1 MDLKDM
7 ILVTENDR
15 GTETNMLMTLDD
27 YKSFIA
33 IDDMSELAD
42 NLLQLGRT
50 LGEADNFTE
59 YYRAANVTVSARF
72 CLDDIQLGHF
82 LQGFYNDSK
91 EFRFDKEAS
100 SYECVAKLKEIG
112 MTDKGWVDDF
122 NLHYEM
128 ENRSF
133 ERGQTFHNFND
144 HDYMVLE
151 ALSPRNLVVM
161 DMKSGSLTIALGAT
175 EYKRYPKDEKP
186 TKDNNKSQIARELEV
201 DRRTVD
207 KYINGYTKPET
218 RNCDDC
224 ITPFYDI
231 ITELLSDKNQQV
243 FYYRK
248 VLWQY
253 LVDNHGF
260 KGVYCNFCHYL
271 RKYPE
276 FDSYFRKSRPSNTNK
291 VTVRYET
298 PMGKQAQLDWKES
311 IPFILSSGEIIE
323 VNIFVLLLSYS
334 RFRVYRV
341 SLSKTQDILFSFLDD
356 AFETLGG
363 IPDEIVTDNMKTVM
377 DEART
382 EYYAGKV
389 NNKFQQFADDYGF
402 KVQPCIAGHPHTKA
416 KVEAPMKI
424 LDEIRAYNGKLN
436 YIELVELVTRIN
448 NRVNTQVNQG
458 TGRIP
463 LMYYNKEKA
472 FLNSLPAD
480 NIRKPYQITTNTVKV
495 NHSSMFNYKSCQY
508 SVPPEYIDKIVSLQV
523 YDGYIHV
530 YCNTEFITIHQL
542 SSKKLNYIS
551 GHYAAIARKSHIFRD
566 EHIMDRA
573 KENLE
578 IIGKVYDY
586 E

>member
-1 MDLKDM
+1 MSCKEELIM
-7 ILVTENDR
+7 ILKHQIITDIRIESVND
-15 GTETNMLMTLDD
+15 L
-27 YKSFIA
+27 Y
-33 IDDMSELAD
+33 
-42 NLLQLGRT
+42 
-50 LGEADNFTE
+50 
-59 YYRAANVTVSARF
+59 
-72 CLDDIQLGHF
+72 
-82 LQGFYNDSK
+82 
-91 EFRFDKEAS
+91 
-100 SYECVAKLKEIG
+100 KLKP
-112 MTDKGWVDDF
+112 F
-122 NLHYEM
+122 
-128 ENRSF
+128 
-133 ERGQTFHNFND
+133 
-144 HDYMVLE
+144 LE
-151 ALSPRNLVVM
+151 DGTL
-161 DMKSGSLTIALGAT
+161 KI
-175 EYKRYPKDEKP
+175 
-186 TKDNNKSQIARELEV
+186 NKSQIARELEV

-224 ITPFYDI
+224 ITPFYDTI
-231 ITELLSDKNQQV
+231 AELLSDKNQQV

-260 KGVYCNFCHYL
+260 TGVYCNFCHYL

-291 VTVRYET
+291 VTIRYET

-311 IPFILSSGEIIE
+311 IPFILSSGETID

-341 SLSKTQDILFSFLDD
+341 SLSKNQEILFSFLDD
-356 AFETLGG
+356 AFET
-363 IPDEIVTDNMKTVM
+363 
-377 DEART
+377 
-382 EYYAGKV
+382 GKV

-402 KVQPCIAGHPHTKA
+402 KVQPCIARHPHTKA

-436 YIELVELVTRIN
+436 YMKLVELVTRIN
-448 NRVNTQVNQG
+448 NRVNAQVNQG

-480 NIRKPYQITTNTVKV
+480 NIRKPYQIATNTVKV
-495 NHSSMFNYKSCQY
+495 NHSSMFNYKGCQY

-542 SSKKLNYIS
+542 ISKKLNYIS
-551 GHYAAIARKSHIFRD
+551 EHYAAIARKSHIFRD

>member
-1 MDLKDM
+1 MSCKEELIM
-7 ILVTENDR
+7 ILINQIITDIRIESVND
-15 GTETNMLMTLDD
+15 L
-27 YKSFIA
+27 Y
-33 IDDMSELAD
+33 
-42 NLLQLGRT
+42 
-50 LGEADNFTE
+50 
-59 YYRAANVTVSARF
+59 
-72 CLDDIQLGHF
+72 
-82 LQGFYNDSK
+82 
-91 EFRFDKEAS
+91 
-100 SYECVAKLKEIG
+100 KLKP
-112 MTDKGWVDDF
+112 F
-122 NLHYEM
+122 
-128 ENRSF
+128 
-133 ERGQTFHNFND
+133 
-144 HDYMVLE
+144 LE
-151 ALSPRNLVVM
+151 DGTL
-161 DMKSGSLTIALGAT
+161 KI
-175 EYKRYPKDEKP
+175 
-186 TKDNNKSQIARELEV
+186 NKSQIARELEV

-207 KYINGYTKPET
+207 KYINGYTKPKT

-224 ITPFYDI
+224 ITPFYDT

-402 KVQPCIAGHPHTKA
+402 KVQPCISGHPHTKA

-463 LMYYNKEKA
+463 LMYYNKKVSPTLQLP
-472 FLNSLPAD
+472 FPSLL
-480 NIRKPYQITTNTVKV
+480 R
-495 NHSSMFNYKSCQY
+495 
-508 SVPPEYIDKIVSLQV
+508 
-523 YDGYIHV
+523 G
-530 YCNTEFITIHQL
+530 
-542 SSKKLNYIS
+542 
-551 GHYAAIARKSHIFRD
+551 
-566 EHIMDRA
+566 
-573 KENLE
+573 
-578 IIGKVYDY
+578 
-586 E
+586 

>member
-1 MDLKDM
+1 M
-7 ILVTENDR
+7 ILKHQIITDIRIESIND
-15 GTETNMLMTLDD
+15 L
-27 YKSFIA
+27 Y
-33 IDDMSELAD
+33 
-42 NLLQLGRT
+42 
-50 LGEADNFTE
+50 
-59 YYRAANVTVSARF
+59 
-72 CLDDIQLGHF
+72 
-82 LQGFYNDSK
+82 
-91 EFRFDKEAS
+91 
-100 SYECVAKLKEIG
+100 KLKP
-112 MTDKGWVDDF
+112 F
-122 NLHYEM
+122 
-128 ENRSF
+128 
-133 ERGQTFHNFND
+133 
-144 HDYMVLE
+144 LE
-151 ALSPRNLVVM
+151 DGTL
-161 DMKSGSLTIALGAT
+161 KI
-175 EYKRYPKDEKP
+175 
-186 TKDNNKSQIARELEV
+186 NKSQIARELEV

-224 ITPFYDI
+224 ITPFYDTI
-231 ITELLSDKNQQV
+231 AELLSDKNQQV

-260 KGVYCNFCHYL
+260 TGVYCNFCHYL

-291 VTVRYET
+291 VTIRYET

-311 IPFILSSGEIIE
+311 IPFILSSGETID

-341 SLSKTQDILFSFLDD
+341 SLSKNQEILFSFLDD
-356 AFETLGG
+356 AFET
-363 IPDEIVTDNMKTVM
+363 
-377 DEART
+377 
-382 EYYAGKV
+382 GKV

-402 KVQPCIAGHPHTKA
+402 KVQPCIARHPHTKA

-436 YIELVELVTRIN
+436 YMKLVELVTRIN
-448 NRVNTQVNQG
+448 NRVNAQVNQG

-480 NIRKPYQITTNTVKV
+480 NIRKPYQIATNTVKV
-495 NHSSMFNYKSCQY
+495 NHSSMFNYKGCQY

-551 GHYAAIARKSHIFRD
+551 EHYAAIARKSHIFRD

>member
-1 MDLKDM
+1 MSCKEELIM
-7 ILVTENDR
+7 ILKHQIITDIRIESVND
-15 GTETNMLMTLDD
+15 L
-27 YKSFIA
+27 Y
-33 IDDMSELAD
+33 
-42 NLLQLGRT
+42 
-50 LGEADNFTE
+50 
-59 YYRAANVTVSARF
+59 
-72 CLDDIQLGHF
+72 
-82 LQGFYNDSK
+82 
-91 EFRFDKEAS
+91 
-100 SYECVAKLKEIG
+100 KLKP
-112 MTDKGWVDDF
+112 F
-122 NLHYEM
+122 
-128 ENRSF
+128 
-133 ERGQTFHNFND
+133 
-144 HDYMVLE
+144 LE
-151 ALSPRNLVVM
+151 DGTL
-161 DMKSGSLTIALGAT
+161 KI
-175 EYKRYPKDEKP
+175 
-186 TKDNNKSQIARELEV
+186 NKSQIARELEV

-224 ITPFYDI
+224 ITPFYDTI
-231 ITELLSDKNQQV
+231 AELLSDKNQQV

-311 IPFILSSGEIIE
+311 IPFILSSGETID

-341 SLSKTQDILFSFLDD
+341 SLSKNQEILFSFLDD
-356 AFETLGG
+356 AFETG
-363 IPDEIVTDNMKTVM
+363 T
-377 DEART
+377 
-382 EYYAGKV
+382 V

-402 KVQPCIAGHPHTKA
+402 KVQPCIARHPHTKA

-480 NIRKPYQITTNTVKV
+480 NIRKPYQIATNTVKV
-495 NHSSMFNYKSCQY
+495 NHSSMFNYKGCQY

-551 GHYAAIARKSHIFRD
+551 EHYAAIARKSHIFRD

>member
-1 MDLKDM
+1 M
-7 ILVTENDR
+7 ILKHQIITDIRIESVND
-15 GTETNMLMTLDD
+15 L
-27 YKSFIA
+27 Y
-33 IDDMSELAD
+33 
-42 NLLQLGRT
+42 
-50 LGEADNFTE
+50 
-59 YYRAANVTVSARF
+59 
-72 CLDDIQLGHF
+72 
-82 LQGFYNDSK
+82 
-91 EFRFDKEAS
+91 
-100 SYECVAKLKEIG
+100 KLKP
-112 MTDKGWVDDF
+112 F
-122 NLHYEM
+122 
-128 ENRSF
+128 
-133 ERGQTFHNFND
+133 
-144 HDYMVLE
+144 LE
-151 ALSPRNLVVM
+151 DGTL
-161 DMKSGSLTIALGAT
+161 KI
-175 EYKRYPKDEKP
+175 
-186 TKDNNKSQIARELEV
+186 NKSQIARELEV

-224 ITPFYDI
+224 ITPFYDTI
-231 ITELLSDKNQQV
+231 AELLSDKNQQV

-260 KGVYCNFCHYL
+260 TGVYCNFCHYL

-291 VTVRYET
+291 VTIRYET

-311 IPFILSSGEIIE
+311 IPFILSSGETID

-341 SLSKTQDILFSFLDD
+341 SLSKNQEILFSFLDD
-356 AFETLGG
+356 AFET
-363 IPDEIVTDNMKTVM
+363 
-377 DEART
+377 
-382 EYYAGKV
+382 GKV

-402 KVQPCIAGHPHTKA
+402 KVQPCIARHPHTKA

-436 YIELVELVTRIN
+436 YMKLVELVTRIN
-448 NRVNTQVNQG
+448 NRVNAQVNQG

-480 NIRKPYQITTNTVKV
+480 NIRKPYQIATNTVKV
-495 NHSSMFNYKSCQY
+495 NHSSMFNYKGCQY

-551 GHYAAIARKSHIFRD
+551 EHYAAIARKSHIFRD
-566 EHIMDRA
+566 EHIMDRT

>member
-1 MDLKDM
+1 MSCKEELIM
-7 ILVTENDR
+7 ILKHQIITDIRIESVND
-15 GTETNMLMTLDD
+15 L
-27 YKSFIA
+27 Y
-33 IDDMSELAD
+33 
-42 NLLQLGRT
+42 
-50 LGEADNFTE
+50 
-59 YYRAANVTVSARF
+59 
-72 CLDDIQLGHF
+72 
-82 LQGFYNDSK
+82 
-91 EFRFDKEAS
+91 
-100 SYECVAKLKEIG
+100 KLKP
-112 MTDKGWVDDF
+112 F
-122 NLHYEM
+122 
-128 ENRSF
+128 
-133 ERGQTFHNFND
+133 
-144 HDYMVLE
+144 LE
-151 ALSPRNLVVM
+151 DGTL
-161 DMKSGSLTIALGAT
+161 KI
-175 EYKRYPKDEKP
+175 
-186 TKDNNKSQIARELEV
+186 NKSQIARELEV

-224 ITPFYDI
+224 ITPFYDTI
-231 ITELLSDKNQQV
+231 AELLSDKNQQV

-260 KGVYCNFCHYL
+260 TGVYCNFCHYL

-291 VTVRYET
+291 VTIRYET

-311 IPFILSSGEIIE
+311 IPFILSSGETID

-341 SLSKTQDILFSFLDD
+341 SLSKNQEILFSFLDD
-356 AFETLGG
+356 AFET
-363 IPDEIVTDNMKTVM
+363 
-377 DEART
+377 
-382 EYYAGKV
+382 GKV

-402 KVQPCIAGHPHTKA
+402 KVQPCIARHPHTKA

-436 YIELVELVTRIN
+436 YMKLVELVTRIN
-448 NRVNTQVNQG
+448 NRVNAQINQG

-480 NIRKPYQITTNTVKV
+480 NIRKPYQIATNTVKV
-495 NHSSMFNYKSCQY
+495 NHSSMFNYKGCQY

-551 GHYAAIARKSHIFRD
+551 EHYAAIARKSHIFRD

>member
-1 MDLKDM
+1 M
-7 ILVTENDR
+7 ILINQIITDIRIESVND
-15 GTETNMLMTLDD
+15 L
-27 YKSFIA
+27 Y
-33 IDDMSELAD
+33 
-42 NLLQLGRT
+42 
-50 LGEADNFTE
+50 
-59 YYRAANVTVSARF
+59 
-72 CLDDIQLGHF
+72 
-82 LQGFYNDSK
+82 
-91 EFRFDKEAS
+91 
-100 SYECVAKLKEIG
+100 KLKP
-112 MTDKGWVDDF
+112 F
-122 NLHYEM
+122 
-128 ENRSF
+128 
-133 ERGQTFHNFND
+133 
-144 HDYMVLE
+144 LE
-151 ALSPRNLVVM
+151 DGTL
-161 DMKSGSLTIALGAT
+161 KI
-175 EYKRYPKDEKP
+175 
-186 TKDNNKSQIARELEV
+186 NKSQIARELEV

-224 ITPFYDI
+224 ITPFYDTI
-231 ITELLSDKNQQV
+231 AELLSDKNQQV

-260 KGVYCNFCHYL
+260 TGVYCNFCHYL

-291 VTVRYET
+291 VTIRYET

-311 IPFILSSGEIIE
+311 IPFILSSGETID

-341 SLSKTQDILFSFLDD
+341 SLSKNQEILFSFLDD
-356 AFETLGG
+356 AFET
-363 IPDEIVTDNMKTVM
+363 
-377 DEART
+377 
-382 EYYAGKV
+382 GKV

-402 KVQPCIAGHPHTKA
+402 KVQPCIARHPHTKA

-436 YIELVELVTRIN
+436 YMKLVELVTRIN
-448 NRVNTQVNQG
+448 NRVNAQVNQG

-551 GHYAAIARKSHIFRD
+551 EHYAAIARKSHIFRD

>member
-1 MDLKDM
+1 MSCKEELIM
-7 ILVTENDR
+7 ILKHQIITDIRIESVND
-15 GTETNMLMTLDD
+15 L
-27 YKSFIA
+27 Y
-33 IDDMSELAD
+33 
-42 NLLQLGRT
+42 
-50 LGEADNFTE
+50 
-59 YYRAANVTVSARF
+59 
-72 CLDDIQLGHF
+72 
-82 LQGFYNDSK
+82 
-91 EFRFDKEAS
+91 
-100 SYECVAKLKEIG
+100 KLKP
-112 MTDKGWVDDF
+112 F
-122 NLHYEM
+122 
-128 ENRSF
+128 
-133 ERGQTFHNFND
+133 
-144 HDYMVLE
+144 LE
-151 ALSPRNLVVM
+151 DGTL
-161 DMKSGSLTIALGAT
+161 KI
-175 EYKRYPKDEKP
+175 
-186 TKDNNKSQIARELEV
+186 NKSQIARELEV

-224 ITPFYDI
+224 ITPFYDTI
-231 ITELLSDKNQQV
+231 AELLSDKNQQV

-260 KGVYCNFCHYL
+260 TGVYCNFCHYL

-291 VTVRYET
+291 VTIRYET

-311 IPFILSSGEIIE
+311 IPFILSSGETID
-323 VNIFVLLLSYS
+323 VNSFVLLLSYS

-341 SLSKTQDILFSFLDD
+341 SLSKNQEILFSFLDD
-356 AFETLGG
+356 AFET
-363 IPDEIVTDNMKTVM
+363 
-377 DEART
+377 
-382 EYYAGKV
+382 GKV

-402 KVQPCIAGHPHTKA
+402 KVQPCIARHPHTKA

-436 YIELVELVTRIN
+436 YMKLVELVTRIN
-448 NRVNTQVNQG
+448 NRVNAQVNQG

-480 NIRKPYQITTNTVKV
+480 NIRKPYQIATNTVKV
-495 NHSSMFNYKSCQY
+495 NHSSMFNYKGCQY

-551 GHYAAIARKSHIFRD
+551 EHYAAIARKSHIFRD

>member
-1 MDLKDM
+1 MSCKEELIM
-7 ILVTENDR
+7 ILINQIITDIRIESVND
-15 GTETNMLMTLDD
+15 L
-27 YKSFIA
+27 Y
-33 IDDMSELAD
+33 
-42 NLLQLGRT
+42 
-50 LGEADNFTE
+50 
-59 YYRAANVTVSARF
+59 
-72 CLDDIQLGHF
+72 
-82 LQGFYNDSK
+82 
-91 EFRFDKEAS
+91 
-100 SYECVAKLKEIG
+100 KLKPFWEDGTLKI
-112 MTDKGWVDDF
+112 
-122 NLHYEM
+122 
-128 ENRSF
+128 
-133 ERGQTFHNFND
+133 
-144 HDYMVLE
+144 
-151 ALSPRNLVVM
+151 
-161 DMKSGSLTIALGAT
+161 
-175 EYKRYPKDEKP
+175 
-186 TKDNNKSQIARELEV
+186 NKSQIARELEV

-224 ITPFYDI
+224 ITPFYDTI
-231 ITELLSDKNQQV
+231 AELLSDKNQQV

-260 KGVYCNFCHYL
+260 TGVYCNFCHYL

-291 VTVRYET
+291 VTIRYET

-311 IPFILSSGEIIE
+311 IPFILSSGETID

-341 SLSKTQDILFSFLDD
+341 SLSKNQEILFSFLDD
-356 AFETLGG
+356 AFET
-363 IPDEIVTDNMKTVM
+363 
-377 DEART
+377 
-382 EYYAGKV
+382 GKV

-402 KVQPCIAGHPHTKA
+402 KVQPCIARHPHTKA

-436 YIELVELVTRIN
+436 YMKLVELVTRIN
-448 NRVNTQVNQG
+448 NRVNAQVNQG

-480 NIRKPYQITTNTVKV
+480 NIRKPYQIATNTVKV
-495 NHSSMFNYKSCQY
+495 NHSSMFNYKGCQY

-523 YDGYIHV
+523 YDGYIHM

-551 GHYAAIARKSHIFRD
+551 EHYAAIARKSHIFRD

>member
-1 MDLKDM
+1 M
-7 ILVTENDR
+7 ILKHQIITDIRIESVND
-15 GTETNMLMTLDD
+15 L
-27 YKSFIA
+27 Y
-33 IDDMSELAD
+33 
-42 NLLQLGRT
+42 
-50 LGEADNFTE
+50 
-59 YYRAANVTVSARF
+59 
-72 CLDDIQLGHF
+72 
-82 LQGFYNDSK
+82 
-91 EFRFDKEAS
+91 
-100 SYECVAKLKEIG
+100 KLKP
-112 MTDKGWVDDF
+112 F
-122 NLHYEM
+122 
-128 ENRSF
+128 
-133 ERGQTFHNFND
+133 
-144 HDYMVLE
+144 LE
-151 ALSPRNLVVM
+151 DGTL
-161 DMKSGSLTIALGAT
+161 KI
-175 EYKRYPKDEKP
+175 
-186 TKDNNKSQIARELEV
+186 NKSQIARELEV

-224 ITPFYDI
+224 ITPFYDTI
-231 ITELLSDKNQQV
+231 AELLSDKNQQV

-260 KGVYCNFCHYL
+260 TGVYCNFCHYL

-291 VTVRYET
+291 VTIRYET

-311 IPFILSSGEIIE
+311 IPFILSSGETID

-341 SLSKTQDILFSFLDD
+341 SLSKNQEILFSFLDD
-356 AFETLGG
+356 AFET
-363 IPDEIVTDNMKTVM
+363 
-377 DEART
+377 
-382 EYYAGKV
+382 GKV

-402 KVQPCIAGHPHTKA
+402 KVQPCIARHPHTKA

-436 YIELVELVTRIN
+436 YMKLVELVTRIN
-448 NRVNTQVNQG
+448 NRVNAQVNQG

-480 NIRKPYQITTNTVKV
+480 NIRKPYQITTNTVKI

-523 YDGYIHV
+523 YDGYIHM

-551 GHYAAIARKSHIFRD
+551 EHYAAIARKSHIFRD

>member
-1 MDLKDM
+1 M
-7 ILVTENDR
+7 ILINQIITDIRIESVND
-15 GTETNMLMTLDD
+15 L
-27 YKSFIA
+27 Y
-33 IDDMSELAD
+33 
-42 NLLQLGRT
+42 
-50 LGEADNFTE
+50 
-59 YYRAANVTVSARF
+59 
-72 CLDDIQLGHF
+72 
-82 LQGFYNDSK
+82 
-91 EFRFDKEAS
+91 
-100 SYECVAKLKEIG
+100 KLKPFWEDGTLKI
-112 MTDKGWVDDF
+112 
-122 NLHYEM
+122 
-128 ENRSF
+128 
-133 ERGQTFHNFND
+133 
-144 HDYMVLE
+144 
-151 ALSPRNLVVM
+151 
-161 DMKSGSLTIALGAT
+161 
-175 EYKRYPKDEKP
+175 
-186 TKDNNKSQIARELEV
+186 NKSQIARELEV

-224 ITPFYDI
+224 ITPFYDTI
-231 ITELLSDKNQQV
+231 AELLSDKNQQV

-260 KGVYCNFCHYL
+260 TGVYCNFCHYL

-291 VTVRYET
+291 VTIRYET

-311 IPFILSSGEIIE
+311 IPFILSSGETID

-341 SLSKTQDILFSFLDD
+341 SLSKNQEILFSFLDD
-356 AFETLGG
+356 AFET
-363 IPDEIVTDNMKTVM
+363 
-377 DEART
+377 
-382 EYYAGKV
+382 GKV

-402 KVQPCIAGHPHTKA
+402 KVQPCIARHPHTKA

-436 YIELVELVTRIN
+436 YMKLVELVTRIN
-448 NRVNTQVNQG
+448 NRVNAQVNQG

-480 NIRKPYQITTNTVKV
+480 NIRKPYQIATNTVKV
-495 NHSSMFNYKSCQY
+495 NHSSMFNYKGCQY

-523 YDGYIHV
+523 YDGYIHM

-551 GHYAAIARKSHIFRD
+551 EHYAAIARKSHIFRD

>member
-1 MDLKDM
+1 MSCKEELIM
-7 ILVTENDR
+7 ILKHQIITDIRIDSVND
-15 GTETNMLMTLDD
+15 L
-27 YKSFIA
+27 Y
-33 IDDMSELAD
+33 
-42 NLLQLGRT
+42 
-50 LGEADNFTE
+50 
-59 YYRAANVTVSARF
+59 
-72 CLDDIQLGHF
+72 
-82 LQGFYNDSK
+82 
-91 EFRFDKEAS
+91 
-100 SYECVAKLKEIG
+100 KLKP
-112 MTDKGWVDDF
+112 F
-122 NLHYEM
+122 
-128 ENRSF
+128 
-133 ERGQTFHNFND
+133 
-144 HDYMVLE
+144 LE
-151 ALSPRNLVVM
+151 DGTL
-161 DMKSGSLTIALGAT
+161 KI
-175 EYKRYPKDEKP
+175 
-186 TKDNNKSQIARELEV
+186 NKSQIARELEV

-224 ITPFYDI
+224 ITPFYDTI
-231 ITELLSDKNQQV
+231 AELLSDKNQQV

-260 KGVYCNFCHYL
+260 TGVYCNFCHYL

-291 VTVRYET
+291 VTIRYET

-311 IPFILSSGEIIE
+311 IPFILSSGETID

-341 SLSKTQDILFSFLDD
+341 SLSKNQEILFSFLDD
-356 AFETLGG
+356 AFET
-363 IPDEIVTDNMKTVM
+363 
-377 DEART
+377 
-382 EYYAGKV
+382 GKV

-402 KVQPCIAGHPHTKA
+402 KVQPCIARHPHTKA

-436 YIELVELVTRIN
+436 YMKLVELVTRIN
-448 NRVNTQVNQG
+448 NRVNAQVNQG

-480 NIRKPYQITTNTVKV
+480 NIRKPYQIATNTVKV
-495 NHSSMFNYKSCQY
+495 NHSSMFNYKGCQY

-551 GHYAAIARKSHIFRD
+551 EHYAAIARKSHIFRD

>member
-1 MDLKDM
+1 M
-7 ILVTENDR
+7 ILKHQIITDIRIESVND
-15 GTETNMLMTLDD
+15 L
-27 YKSFIA
+27 Y
-33 IDDMSELAD
+33 
-42 NLLQLGRT
+42 
-50 LGEADNFTE
+50 
-59 YYRAANVTVSARF
+59 
-72 CLDDIQLGHF
+72 
-82 LQGFYNDSK
+82 
-91 EFRFDKEAS
+91 
-100 SYECVAKLKEIG
+100 KLKP
-112 MTDKGWVDDF
+112 F
-122 NLHYEM
+122 
-128 ENRSF
+128 
-133 ERGQTFHNFND
+133 
-144 HDYMVLE
+144 LE
-151 ALSPRNLVVM
+151 DGTL
-161 DMKSGSLTIALGAT
+161 KI
-175 EYKRYPKDEKP
+175 
-186 TKDNNKSQIARELEV
+186 NKSQIARELEV

-224 ITPFYDI
+224 ITPFYDTI
-231 ITELLSDKNQQV
+231 AELLSDKNQQV

-260 KGVYCNFCHYL
+260 TGVYCNFCHYL

-291 VTVRYET
+291 VTIRYET

-311 IPFILSSGEIIE
+311 IPFILSSGETID

-341 SLSKTQDILFSFLDD
+341 SLSKNQEILFSFLDD
-356 AFETLGG
+356 AFET
-363 IPDEIVTDNMKTVM
+363 
-377 DEART
+377 
-382 EYYAGKV
+382 GKV

-402 KVQPCIAGHPHTKA
+402 KVQPCIARHPHTKA

-436 YIELVELVTRIN
+436 YMKLVELVTRIN
-448 NRVNTQVNQG
+448 NRVNAQVNQG

-480 NIRKPYQITTNTVKV
+480 NIRKPYQIATNTVKV
-495 NHSSMFNYKSCQY
+495 NHSSIFNYKGCQY

-551 GHYAAIARKSHIFRD
+551 EHYAAIARKSHIFRD

>member
-1 MDLKDM
+1 MSCKEELIM
-7 ILVTENDR
+7 ILKHQIITDIRIESVND
-15 GTETNMLMTLDD
+15 L
-27 YKSFIA
+27 Y
-33 IDDMSELAD
+33 
-42 NLLQLGRT
+42 
-50 LGEADNFTE
+50 
-59 YYRAANVTVSARF
+59 
-72 CLDDIQLGHF
+72 
-82 LQGFYNDSK
+82 
-91 EFRFDKEAS
+91 
-100 SYECVAKLKEIG
+100 KLKP
-112 MTDKGWVDDF
+112 F
-122 NLHYEM
+122 
-128 ENRSF
+128 
-133 ERGQTFHNFND
+133 
-144 HDYMVLE
+144 LE
-151 ALSPRNLVVM
+151 DGTL
-161 DMKSGSLTIALGAT
+161 KI
-175 EYKRYPKDEKP
+175 
-186 TKDNNKSQIARELEV
+186 NKSQIARELEV

-224 ITPFYDI
+224 ITPFYDTI
-231 ITELLSDKNQQV
+231 AELLSDKNQQV

-260 KGVYCNFCHYL
+260 TGVYCNFCHYL

-291 VTVRYET
+291 VTIRYET

-311 IPFILSSGEIIE
+311 IPFILSSGETID

-341 SLSKTQDILFSFLDD
+341 SLSKNQEILFSFLDD
-356 AFETLGG
+356 AFET
-363 IPDEIVTDNMKTVM
+363 
-377 DEART
+377 
-382 EYYAGKV
+382 GKV

-402 KVQPCIAGHPHTKA
+402 KVQPCIARHPHTKA

-436 YIELVELVTRIN
+436 YMKLVELVTRIN
-448 NRVNTQVNQG
+448 NRVNAQVNQG

-480 NIRKPYQITTNTVKV
+480 NIRKPYQIATNTVKV
-495 NHSSMFNYKSCQY
+495 NHSSMFNYKGCQY

-551 GHYAAIARKSHIFRD
+551 EHYAAIARKSHIFRD

-578 IIGKVYDY
+578 IIGNVYDY

>member
-1 MDLKDM
+1 M
-7 ILVTENDR
+7 ILINQIITDIRIESVND
-15 GTETNMLMTLDD
+15 L
-27 YKSFIA
+27 Y
-33 IDDMSELAD
+33 
-42 NLLQLGRT
+42 
-50 LGEADNFTE
+50 
-59 YYRAANVTVSARF
+59 
-72 CLDDIQLGHF
+72 
-82 LQGFYNDSK
+82 
-91 EFRFDKEAS
+91 
-100 SYECVAKLKEIG
+100 KLKP
-112 MTDKGWVDDF
+112 F
-122 NLHYEM
+122 
-128 ENRSF
+128 
-133 ERGQTFHNFND
+133 
-144 HDYMVLE
+144 LE
-151 ALSPRNLVVM
+151 DGTL
-161 DMKSGSLTIALGAT
+161 KI
-175 EYKRYPKDEKP
+175 
-186 TKDNNKSQIARELEV
+186 NKSQIARELEV

-224 ITPFYDI
+224 ITPFYDTI
-231 ITELLSDKNQQV
+231 AELLSDKNQQV

-260 KGVYCNFCHYL
+260 TGVYCNFCHYL

-291 VTVRYET
+291 VTIRYET

-311 IPFILSSGEIIE
+311 IPFILSSGETID

-341 SLSKTQDILFSFLDD
+341 SLSKNQEILFSFLDD
-356 AFETLGG
+356 AFET
-363 IPDEIVTDNMKTVM
+363 
-377 DEART
+377 
-382 EYYAGKV
+382 GKV

-402 KVQPCIAGHPHTKA
+402 KVQPCIARHPHTKA

-436 YIELVELVTRIN
+436 YMKLVELVTRIN
-448 NRVNTQVNQG
+448 NRVNAQVNQG

-480 NIRKPYQITTNTVKV
+480 NIRKPYQIATNTVKV
-495 NHSSMFNYKSCQY
+495 NHSSMFNYKGCQY

-551 GHYAAIARKSHIFRD
+551 EHYAAIARKSHIFRD

>member
-1 MDLKDM
+1 M
-7 ILVTENDR
+7 ILINQIITDIRIESVND
-15 GTETNMLMTLDD
+15 L
-27 YKSFIA
+27 Y
-33 IDDMSELAD
+33 
-42 NLLQLGRT
+42 
-50 LGEADNFTE
+50 
-59 YYRAANVTVSARF
+59 
-72 CLDDIQLGHF
+72 
-82 LQGFYNDSK
+82 
-91 EFRFDKEAS
+91 
-100 SYECVAKLKEIG
+100 KLKP
-112 MTDKGWVDDF
+112 F
-122 NLHYEM
+122 
-128 ENRSF
+128 
-133 ERGQTFHNFND
+133 
-144 HDYMVLE
+144 LE
-151 ALSPRNLVVM
+151 DGTL
-161 DMKSGSLTIALGAT
+161 KI
-175 EYKRYPKDEKP
+175 
-186 TKDNNKSQIARELEV
+186 NKSQIARELEV

-224 ITPFYDI
+224 ITPFYDTI
-231 ITELLSDKNQQV
+231 AELLSDKNQQV

-260 KGVYCNFCHYL
+260 TGVYCNFCHYL

-291 VTVRYET
+291 VTIRYET
-298 PMGKQAQLDWKES
+298 PMDKQAQLDWKES
-311 IPFILSSGEIIE
+311 IPFILSSGETID

-341 SLSKTQDILFSFLDD
+341 SLSKNQEILFSFLDD
-356 AFETLGG
+356 AFET
-363 IPDEIVTDNMKTVM
+363 
-377 DEART
+377 
-382 EYYAGKV
+382 GKV

-402 KVQPCIAGHPHTKA
+402 KVQPCIARHPHTKA

-436 YIELVELVTRIN
+436 YMKLVELVTRIN
-448 NRVNTQVNQG
+448 NRVNAQVNQG

-551 GHYAAIARKSHIFRD
+551 EHYAAIARKSHIFRD

>member
-1 MDLKDM
+1 M
-7 ILVTENDR
+7 ILKHQIITDIRIESVND
-15 GTETNMLMTLDD
+15 L
-27 YKSFIA
+27 Y
-33 IDDMSELAD
+33 
-42 NLLQLGRT
+42 
-50 LGEADNFTE
+50 
-59 YYRAANVTVSARF
+59 
-72 CLDDIQLGHF
+72 
-82 LQGFYNDSK
+82 
-91 EFRFDKEAS
+91 
-100 SYECVAKLKEIG
+100 KLKP
-112 MTDKGWVDDF
+112 F
-122 NLHYEM
+122 
-128 ENRSF
+128 
-133 ERGQTFHNFND
+133 
-144 HDYMVLE
+144 LE
-151 ALSPRNLVVM
+151 DGTL
-161 DMKSGSLTIALGAT
+161 KI
-175 EYKRYPKDEKP
+175 
-186 TKDNNKSQIARELEV
+186 NKSQIARELEV

-224 ITPFYDI
+224 ITPFYDTI
-231 ITELLSDKNQQV
+231 AELLSDKNQQV

-260 KGVYCNFCHYL
+260 TGVYCNFCHYL

-291 VTVRYET
+291 VTIRCET

-311 IPFILSSGEIIE
+311 IPFILSSGETID

-341 SLSKTQDILFSFLDD
+341 SLSKNQEILFSFLDD
-356 AFETLGG
+356 AFET
-363 IPDEIVTDNMKTVM
+363 
-377 DEART
+377 
-382 EYYAGKV
+382 GKV

-402 KVQPCIAGHPHTKA
+402 KVQPCIARHPHTKA

-436 YIELVELVTRIN
+436 YMKLVELVTRIN
-448 NRVNTQVNQG
+448 NRVNAQVNQG

-480 NIRKPYQITTNTVKV
+480 NIRKPYQIATNTVKV
-495 NHSSMFNYKSCQY
+495 NHSSMFNYKGCQY

-551 GHYAAIARKSHIFRD
+551 EHYAAIARKSHIFRD

>member
-1 MDLKDM
+1 M
-7 ILVTENDR
+7 ILKHQIITDIRIESVND
-15 GTETNMLMTLDD
+15 L
-27 YKSFIA
+27 Y
-33 IDDMSELAD
+33 
-42 NLLQLGRT
+42 
-50 LGEADNFTE
+50 
-59 YYRAANVTVSARF
+59 
-72 CLDDIQLGHF
+72 
-82 LQGFYNDSK
+82 
-91 EFRFDKEAS
+91 
-100 SYECVAKLKEIG
+100 KLKP
-112 MTDKGWVDDF
+112 F
-122 NLHYEM
+122 
-128 ENRSF
+128 
-133 ERGQTFHNFND
+133 
-144 HDYMVLE
+144 LE
-151 ALSPRNLVVM
+151 DGTL
-161 DMKSGSLTIALGAT
+161 KI
-175 EYKRYPKDEKP
+175 
-186 TKDNNKSQIARELEV
+186 NKSQIARELEV
-201 DRRTVD
+201 DRRTLD

-224 ITPFYDI
+224 ITPFYDTI
-231 ITELLSDKNQQV
+231 AELLSDKNQQV

-260 KGVYCNFCHYL
+260 TGVYCNFCHYL

-291 VTVRYET
+291 VTIRYET

-311 IPFILSSGEIIE
+311 IPFILSSGETID

-341 SLSKTQDILFSFLDD
+341 SLSKNQEILFSFLDD
-356 AFETLGG
+356 AFET
-363 IPDEIVTDNMKTVM
+363 
-377 DEART
+377 
-382 EYYAGKV
+382 GKV

-402 KVQPCIAGHPHTKA
+402 KVQPCIARHPHTKA

-436 YIELVELVTRIN
+436 YMKLVELVTRIN
-448 NRVNTQVNQG
+448 NRVNAQVNQG

-480 NIRKPYQITTNTVKV
+480 NIRKPYQIATNTVKV
-495 NHSSMFNYKSCQY
+495 NHSSMFNYKGCQY

-551 GHYAAIARKSHIFRD
+551 EHYAAIARKSHIFRD